1 MLSVAIKSLKLYL
14 YVHFWCEPGS
24 FFISK
29 PSLNGMDDDLG
40 SLNVSGSFIISASSS
55 NVKDTESGLLN
66 ISGSFFISKPS
77 LNGMGDELGSLNVSG
92 SFIISASS
100 SNVKDTESGL
110 LNVSVSFFIA
120 FPEWPGWCA
129 SLSIG
134 NWLFLRFKT
143 GSPWDVLKE
152 VDFVFGCSTIIGSS
166 FGVTSVGLVT

>member
-1 MLSVAIKSLKLYL
+1 MRLLADFFPIFDLVSRLNHISRVRFFRFFFGNSDAVSKMLSVAIKSLKLYL

-29 PSLNGMDDDLG
+29 PSLNGMD
-40 SLNVSGSFIISASSS
+40 
-55 NVKDTESGLLN
+55 
-66 ISGSFFISKPS
+66 
-77 LNGMGDELGSLNVSG
+77 DELGSLNVSG